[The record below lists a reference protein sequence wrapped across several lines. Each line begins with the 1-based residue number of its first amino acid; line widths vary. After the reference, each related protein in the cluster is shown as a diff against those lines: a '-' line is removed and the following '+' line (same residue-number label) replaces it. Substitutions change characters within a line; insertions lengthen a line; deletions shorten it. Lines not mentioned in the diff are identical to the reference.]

1 MVREEVPVPRRPVA
15 LVAVGRRRLRR
26 VVDVV
31 PVAQLQVRVR
41 PAGVLEA
48 LDDGD
53 GAAEDGLVEAPRP
66 RVVARRRERRA
77 RGAERG
83 HVARVHAHELVRRD
97 VAERVRRR
105 RPAAAQEHEVRD
117 PLVAGRRRH
126 GVADE
131 ADVVR
136 ELRVPLGLGG
146 VERAVEGPQRRVRL
160 PRVREHQHVVR
171 PEVRQREALDPAARE
186 PRRRVR
192 AAAAEEVEAH
202 VPGHGLERPPGL
214 RHAALREEREP
225 VRARHAVPAHGAQ
238 VVEPGGR
245 RPDARLGV
253 RELVEHDLPQ
263 VGVLRVEAV
272 LLLEQLREG
281 LRGAAR
287 ARVAVRPQERPGHGL
302 EALALERRHGA
313 ARRPAPQGAGLDRAR
328 PLELRVA
335 HGGLAVGRAAREQ
348 LRERDE
354 GRAGPVGA
362 ALAEHPLGHHALQ
375 VAALLVAR
383 RVDADGDAVHVRAE
397 PNVQIDELLPPG
409 DGRLQEG
416 VRDGAGRR
424 HHEEKEAPRLLHWRR
439 SRAL

>member
-1 MVREEVPVPRRPVA
+1 MIFDDNHYDVIVIGGGAGGGTLAGA
-15 LVAVGRRRLRR
+15 LSRKGKNVL
-26 VVDVV
+26 
-31 PVAQLQVRVR
+31 
-41 PAGVLEA
+41 VLERGGAMA
-48 LDDGD
+48 LEDQNVADVDLFRKDRYHPKSERWFGPDGD
-53 GAAEDGLVEAPRP
+53 PFAPQTSYARGGNTKIWGAVLERMREQDFSEVSLQQGMSPAWPFDYAHLAPYYDQAETLYRVHGQAHVDPTEPARSKDFDHAPRP
-66 RVVARRRERRA
+66 VV
-77 RGAERG
+77 
-83 HVARVHAHELVRRD
+83 
-97 VAERVRRR
+97 
-105 RPAAAQEHEVRD
+105 PF
-117 PLVAGRRRH
+117 
-126 GVADE
+126 
-131 ADVVR
+131 
-136 ELRVPLGLGG
+136 
-146 VERAVEGPQRRVRL
+146 
-160 PRVREHQHVVR
+160 
-171 PEVRQREALDPAARE
+171 
-186 PRRRVR
+186 
-192 AAAAEEVEAH
+192 
-202 VPGHGLERPPGL
+202 
-214 RHAALREEREP
+214 
-225 VRARHAVPAHGAQ
+225 
-238 VVEPGGR
+238 
-245 RPDARLGV
+245 
-253 RELVEHDLPQ
+253 
-263 VGVLRVEAV
+263 
-272 LLLEQLREG
+272 LEQLREG

-397 PNVQIDELLPPG
+397 PNVQIHEGLPPG